1 MAGVW
6 SRPSFNTA
14 TTIQQPENN
23 SNNENTVKSI
33 AFWLSIW
40 KKWCLEK
47 GIAKAEMKITS
58 RSSLTLCTSDSTPKL
73 KQTWLNLA
81 NDDFIPSKVI
91 RTQTEQFL
99 ELFCRT
105 LSFFVPYRCEN
116 IIEYYCFDLKPLFWP
131 NAQFWTNYFCTWC
144 ARFASKLH
152 QKNHVITY

>member
-40 KKWCLEK
+40 KKWCLER
-47 GIAKAEMKITS
+47 GIVKAEMKITS

-81 NDDFIPSKVI
+81 NDDFIPSKAI

-99 ELFCRT
+99 ELFFQAFSC
-105 LSFFVPYRCEN
+105 FVPYRCEN
-116 IIEYYCFDLKPLFWP
+116 IMEYYCFDLTPLFSP
-131 NAQFWTNYFCTWC
+131 NAQVWINCFCTWC
-144 ARFASKLH
+144 ARFASA
-152 QKNHVITY
+152 